1 VTPKILFDRPKR
13 DYRGY
18 IFDCDGTLADS
29 MPLHHA
35 AWRAALSAHGARFD
49 FDWPLFT
56 RRAGMTIEATVEEL
70 NLEFGESLDPVSV
83 AERQRAEYEARIPNV
98 RPLAPVV
105 EFLREMAGRRPVSV
119 ASGSTFLH
127 VQRTLAAIG
136 VLELVPIIVTAADVP
151 RGKPFPDLFLLA
163 AERMGVPPRECVVFE
178 DAEFGML
185 AAERAG
191 MDAVRVSG

>member
-1 VTPKILFDRPKR
+1 VSQKILFERPKR
-13 DYRGY
+13 DYGGY

-29 MPLHHA
+29 MPLHHE
-35 AWRAALSAHGARFD
+35 AWRAALSAHGAHFE
-49 FDWPLFT
+49 FDWSLFT

-70 NLEFGESLDPVSV
+70 NVEFGTSLDPVSV
-83 AERQRAEYEARIPNV
+83 AERQRAEYEARIPSV

-105 EFLREMAGRRPVSV
+105 EFLREIAGRRPVSV

-163 AERMGVPPRECVVFE
+163 AERMGVPPEQCVVFE
-178 DAEFGML
+178 DAELGLL

-191 MDAVRVSG
+191 MDAVRVSS